1 MPIRS
6 PRPIGQ
12 RVALRRL
19 APSAAASPFILP
31 DSGKE
36 KPLECEVVAVP
47 ALPYVS
53 EWGAVL
59 HCPVR
64 IGDCV
69 LVGKYTAGE
78 IKVEIPSGGD
88 EPAHLEDWLF
98 VRWEELL
105 AVESGGAAGVT
116 VETGGAAA
124 SANAAAQS
132 AQSSG
137 NLVQTEYVGLKQVM
151 NIQRGDPPAVL
162 TGAIPSEVEQ

>member
-105 AVESGGAAGVT
+105 AVESGGAAGAAAGGT
-116 VETGGAAA
+116 DEGAANQFSLFDP
-124 SANAAAQS
+124 SAEKAA
-132 AQSSG
+132 
-137 NLVQTEYVGLKQVM
+137 L
-151 NIQRGDPPAVL
+151 NIQRGGPPAVL
-162 TGAIPSEVEQ
+162 TGAIPSEVES